1 LITAYQLKMRQKKKQ
16 NKKHHREQTTF
27 DPKLHY
33 RGKGQ
38 TGYGLKNGVEL
49 DRSGSQLAHILD
61 PK

>member
-1 LITAYQLKMRQKKKQ
+1 MRQKKKQ